1 MANDLIVNVTADETR
16 VAFLENGVV
25 SELLIERVSEVGIV
39 GNIYKGKVQRVLP
52 GMNAAFVEVG
62 VDKATFLYATDFSE
76 EIKEVEDDE
85 EEDLDDPT
93 DSDKEES
100 SENEPS
106 EDSED
111 EEDRPE
117 LRRSYRW
124 AGRQGIH
131 KLLKAGQ
138 EILVQVTRD
147 SISTKGARVT
157 SHISLPGRYLVYM
170 PTWGKLGVSKKVG
183 SFEERRRLR
192 QILRK
197 LRPAQGGFIVRTAA
211 EGVSEEQLQQDVN
224 YLTRRWQD
232 ILRRKE
238 SAPAP
243 SLIQTELDVVHRAL
257 RDLYGAKIDRVVID
271 DPEEYERVREFT
283 ENFMP
288 ELAEAIE
295 LYPDVEPIFDRYG
308 IESEINR
315 ALGKK
320 IWLKSGGYLII
331 EQTEALTTI
340 DVNTGRFTG
349 KKNLE
354 ETILKT
360 NLEAVD
366 EIAYQLKLRNLGGIV
381 ILDLIDM
388 ERRSSRDKV
397 QNALADALK
406 TDRARTTIT
415 KISELGLIEMTRKRS
430 RESLTRTLCESCP
443 YCEGKSYVKSALTMV
458 YEIFRELKRE
468 APFLADK
475 KVYLSVHPQVFNLL
489 HHEERKNL
497 EKIEKKLGKK
507 IEIKSQENTHLE
519 QFHISLE

>member
-16 VAFLENGVV
+16 VAFLENGVL
-25 SELLIERVSEVGIV
+25 SELLIERSAEVGIV

-52 GMNAAFVEVG
+52 GMNAAFVEIG
-62 VDKATFLYATDFSE
+62 VNKAAFLYATDFSE
-76 EIKEVEDDE
+76 EIKDVEEDEDDSFE
-85 EEDLDDPT
+85 ASDPGIVPGESEDLAE
-93 DSDKEES
+93 SEES
-100 SENEPS
+100 
-106 EDSED
+106 
-111 EEDRPE
+111 EEKPE

-131 KLLKAGQ
+131 KLLKANQ

-147 SISTKGARVT
+147 SISTKGARIT

-183 SFEERRRLR
+183 SYEERRRLR

-211 EGVSEEQLQQDVN
+211 EGVSEEQLAQDVN

-238 SAPAP
+238 NAPAP

-257 RDLYGAKIDRVVID
+257 RDLYGAKIDRVILD
-271 DPEEYERVREFT
+271 DPEEYERLRDFT
-283 ENFMP
+283 QNFMP
-288 ELAEAIE
+288 ELADAIE
-295 LYPDVEPIFDRYG
+295 LYPDAEPIFDRYG

-397 QNALADALK
+397 QNALAEALK

-443 YCEGKSYVKSALTMV
+443 YCEGKSYVKSARTMV
-458 YEIFRELKRE
+458 YEIFRELRRE
-468 APFLADK
+468 AAFLADR
-475 KVYLSVHPQVFNLL
+475 KVFLNVHQEVFNLL
-489 HHEERKNL
+489 HGEERENL
-497 EKIEKKLGKK
+497 EKMEKKLGKK
-507 IEIKSQENTHLE
+507 IEVKAQENTHLE
-519 QFHISLE
+519 QFHISLGEK